1 MSMSTLSL
9 KSILITKAFLIEKP
23 KEVVSVKNVETKTGY
38 NFFFFFGRVGCLL
51 FFLFVGSYPTKLC

>member
-38 NFFFFFGRVGCLL
+38 DFFFFGRVGCLL
-51 FFLFVGSYPTKLC
+51 FFLFMGSYPTKLC